1 MHYLD
6 DLPLGTMIDCGS
18 FRLSRAE
25 IIAFAGRYDPQ
36 PFHLDETAA
45 QASYFQGL
53 CASGVQ
59 SQAVAIGLM
68 VRAIADTAF
77 VAGYSLHEARFF
89 APVRPDAAY
98 RVRASWADA
107 APSPRDASRGRASI
121 TGEARDDE
129 GALVMTFGVTY
140 VVACRP
146 LASLSPTL

>member
-1 MHYLD
+1 MHYLE

-18 FRLSRAE
+18 FRLSCAE
-25 IIAFAGRYDPQ
+25 ITAFAERYDPQ
-36 PFHLDETAA
+36 PFHLDEAAA
-45 QASYFQGL
+45 QASHFRGL
-53 CASGVQ
+53 CASGVH

-68 VRAIADTAF
+68 VRALPGVAF
-77 VAGYSLHEARFF
+77 VAGQSLHEARFF

-107 APSPRDASRGRASI
+107 SPSPRDASRGRANI

-140 VVACRP
+140 VVARRP
-146 LASLSPTL
+146 RGL